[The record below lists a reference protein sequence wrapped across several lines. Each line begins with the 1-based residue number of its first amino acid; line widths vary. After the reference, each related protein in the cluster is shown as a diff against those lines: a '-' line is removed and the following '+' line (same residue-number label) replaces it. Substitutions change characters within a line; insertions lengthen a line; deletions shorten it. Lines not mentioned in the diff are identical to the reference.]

1 VQTSPDKETAV
12 PFQLPIQG
20 PGDPAD
26 LPAPEESPAPVAPQ
40 NDLSRRSLLLAAP
53 TLLGATAISYARVV
67 GANERIHLGH
77 VGIGNRGRELASVAA
92 GLKSTQNVEMVAV
105 CDLWN
110 VNRERAAKTAAD
122 EYGRAPRTFQYVEDV
137 LADKDVDA
145 VIISTADFQHAPLL
159 RLAAE
164 AGKDAYCEKPMATD
178 LHEAKAACDAV
189 LSRKLIVQIG
199 TQHRSEPYQAAVRDL
214 VEKGALGR
222 ISKVEIVWNFHGPRW
237 RGRPEV
243 RQIREQ
249 DTDWRKWLLTKPY
262 RPFDPRAYFE
272 FRLYREFSSGI
283 PDQWM
288 SHAIDMVHHVTG
300 DPLPLSA
307 VAHGGVFAWP
317 DGRENP
323 DTFQAL
329 LEYPKGFLV
338 SYSTSFGND
347 SDSFTRIM
355 GDKATLVNIGGEG
368 SQRWK
373 LVEEKGTHE
382 RNPFLRRPER
392 LIKLDATERHGMSW
406 SQKLLTGAVEKTY
419 GPLPF
424 ISDSNPSHMRN
435 WLECLRTRNQP
446 NANVERGL
454 AQSAAVIMSAR
465 AQQEGKKLYWNAQ
478 EREIVE
484 RAPAD
489 STAERRA
496 SFNQRA

>member
-1 VQTSPDKETAV
+1 M
-12 PFQLPIQG
+12 
-20 PGDPAD
+20 
-26 LPAPEESPAPVAPQ
+26 
-40 NDLSRRSLLLAAP
+40 LLAGP
-53 TLLGATAISYARVV
+53 TLLGATAISYARVR
-67 GANERIHLGH
+67 GANDRIHLGH
-77 VGIGNRGRELASVAA
+77 IGIGNRGRELASVVA
-92 GLKSTQNVEMVAV
+92 GFKSSHNVEMTAV
-105 CDLWN
+105 CDLWS
-110 VNRERAAKTAAD
+110 VNRDRAAKTAAD
-122 EYGRAPRTFQYVEDV
+122 EYGRPLLTFQYADDL
-137 LADKDVDA
+137 LAARDLDA

-159 RLAAE
+159 RLAAQ
-164 AGKDAYCEKPMATD
+164 ADKDAYCEKPMAND
-178 LHEAKAACDAV
+178 LEEAIAAREEV

-222 ISKVEIVWNFHGPRW
+222 ISKVEIVWNYHGPRW

-243 RQIREQ
+243 RQIREE

-272 FRLYREFSSGI
+272 FRLYRDFSSGI

-288 SHAIDMVHHVTG
+288 SHAIDMVHHLTG

-355 GDKATLVNIGGEG
+355 GDKGTLVNIGGEG

-373 LVEEKGTHE
+373 LIEEKGTHE
-382 RNPFLRRPER
+382 RNPFLRRQER
-392 LIKLDATERHGMSW
+392 LIKLSSNERQSMSW
-406 SQKLLTGAVEKTY
+406 SQKLLAGAVEKTY

-424 ISDSNPSHMRN
+424 ISDSNPCHMRN
-435 WLECLRTRNQP
+435 WLECLRTRSQP
-446 NANVERGL
+446 NASVEQGL
-454 AQSAAVIMSAR
+454 AQSVAVIMAAR
-465 AQQEGKKLYWNAQ
+465 SQQEGKKLYWNAQ
-478 EREIVE
+478 AQEILERS
-484 RAPAD
+484 PAD
-489 STAERRA
+489 CTPGSGATCKQGA
-496 SFNQRA
+496 